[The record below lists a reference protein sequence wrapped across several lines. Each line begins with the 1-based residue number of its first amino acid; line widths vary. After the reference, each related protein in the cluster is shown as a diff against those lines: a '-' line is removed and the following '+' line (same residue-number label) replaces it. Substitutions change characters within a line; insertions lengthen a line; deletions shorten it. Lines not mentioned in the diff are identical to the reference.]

1 MLMGRFL
8 QFSDLSPLAP
18 SLTQAQADLYIDD
31 IEAQAEVEAPCIV
44 ADGFEHGAAVKSIL
58 RQAVL
63 RWHRAGEG
71 GVASEQNT
79 TGSFTHTQSLD
90 TRTFGEGRLFTGEVR
105 RLKALCRTS
114 STGGRRRAFT
124 VAPR

>member
-1 MLMGRFL
+1 MARFL

-18 SLTQAQADLYIDD
+18 SLTQAEADIYIEDV
-31 IEAQAEVEAPCIV
+31 EAQAAVEAPCILD
-44 ADGFEHGAAVKSIL
+44 DGFEHEAAVRSIL

-71 GVASEQNT
+71 GLASKQQAA
-79 TGSFTHTQSLD
+79 GSFSLTDTID
-90 TRTFGEGRLFTGEVR
+90 TRSHGEGRLYAGEVR
-105 RLKALCRTS
+105 RLKALCRVSTS
-114 STGGRRRAFT
+114 GGRRRAFT